1 MTAGRCAC
9 ACACGFGF
17 GHSQPAALRFAALW
31 IPRAA
36 TQAVRVATCNAAR
49 GARHAARNALTT
61 RCAAPAGLDPELRT
75 VGRHARGHQ
84 ALVDV
89 DGRCVLGTDITP
101 TPPYPYSAPCCV
113 PATPQYGAVPPQHP
127 SGNALGLRS
136 AVPLADSRARSPRSY
151 RSGDRACLTPSF
163 MRLRAAVPAVPAA
176 ARKALRDPPVQR
188 PRLSFPNGC
197 RAGAHPCRERP
208 ARDDAV
214 RRHALHAR
222 VLHAAVVQ
230 AHAAHRQD
238 ALDTGL
244 QADRLRQPLP
254 LPVLRLRHRPSA
266 PRPV

>member
-1 MTAGRCAC
+1 MQRGTWRAACGAQRVDDALRRAGRFGSRAARRRAARSWTSSARGCRWTVCAC
-9 ACACGFGF
+9 SALTDTTPTYPSLPLQRILLRACD
-17 GHSQPAALRFAALW
+17 P
-31 IPRAA
+31 
-36 TQAVRVATCNAAR
+36 AVRRSTA
-49 GARHAARNALTT
+49 
-61 RCAAPAGLDPELRT
+61 
-75 VGRHARGHQ
+75 
-84 ALVDV
+84 
-89 DGRCVLGTDITP
+89 
-101 TPPYPYSAPCCV
+101 SAPFWERAR
-113 PATPQYGAVPPQHP
+113 PAQ
-127 SGNALGLRS
+127 RR
-136 AVPLADSRARSPRSY
+136 PLADSRARSPRSY

-176 ARKALRDPPVQR
+176 VRKALRDPPVQR
-188 PRLSFPNGC
+188 PRLSSPNGWLC
-197 RAGAHPCRERP
+197 AGAHPCRERP